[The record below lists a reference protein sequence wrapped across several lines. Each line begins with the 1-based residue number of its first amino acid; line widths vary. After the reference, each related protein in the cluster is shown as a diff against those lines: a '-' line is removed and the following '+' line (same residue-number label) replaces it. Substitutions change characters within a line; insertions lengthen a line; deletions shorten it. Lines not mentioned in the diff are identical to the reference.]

1 VLVVNNVSLQFGK
14 RVLFDGANVTFSP
27 GNCYGII
34 GANGSGK
41 STFLK
46 ILAGDI
52 ESTAGTVSLPPGK
65 RLSMLRQNQNAFDET
80 EVLATVIMGHKE
92 LYAVMKEKDELY
104 AKPDFSDADGTRAAE
119 LEGKFAEMNGWD
131 AESEAAKLLSDLGIP
146 EDLHRLQMKQL
157 EGSQKVRV
165 LLAQALFGNPDVLI
179 LDEPTNGLDVE
190 TCLWLE
196 EFLANFENI
205 AIVVSHDRHFL
216 DKICT
221 NICDIDYNKIQAYT
235 GNYSFWYEASQLAL
249 RQRSEQNKKTEEKR
263 KELQDFVAR
272 FSANA
277 SKAKQ
282 ATSRKKM
289 LEKLTVEEIKPS
301 SRKYPFIGF
310 KPEREAGNDIMF
322 IQNMTKS
329 VNGQLMFKDLTM
341 HVNKGDKIAFVGPN
355 DLAKTTLFQILMGEL
370 QPDSGSFKW
379 GVSTTQAYFPK
390 DNSKYFNSDLSIVD
404 WLRQYTENTDENF
417 VRGFLGR
424 MLFTGEESLKPV
436 RVLSGGEKVR
446 CMLSKMM
453 LTGSNV
459 LVFDEPTNHLD
470 LESITA
476 LNKGMESFP
485 GTILFSSHDHT
496 LVSTVAN
503 RIVEVTPKGC
513 IDQML
518 NYDEYLND
526 PRIKEQ
532 RLNLYK

>member
-1 VLVVNNVSLQFGK
+1 
-14 RVLFDGANVTFSP
+14 
-27 GNCYGII
+27 
-34 GANGSGK
+34 
-41 STFLK
+41 
-46 ILAGDI
+46 
-52 ESTAGTVSLPPGK
+52 
-65 RLSMLRQNQNAFDET
+65 
-80 EVLATVIMGHKE
+80 
-92 LYAVMKEKDELY
+92 
-104 AKPDFSDADGTRAAE
+104 
-119 LEGKFAEMNGWD
+119 
-131 AESEAAKLLSDLGIP
+131 
-146 EDLHRLQMKQL
+146 
-157 EGSQKVRV
+157 
-165 LLAQALFGNPDVLI
+165 
-179 LDEPTNGLDVE
+179 
-190 TCLWLE
+190 
-196 EFLANFENI
+196 
-205 AIVVSHDRHFL
+205 
-216 DKICT
+216 
-221 NICDIDYNKIQAYT
+221 
-235 GNYSFWYEASQLAL
+235 
-249 RQRSEQNKKTEEKR
+249 
-263 KELQDFVAR
+263 
-272 FSANA
+272 
-277 SKAKQ
+277 
-282 ATSRKKM
+282 M

-370 QPDSGSFKW
+370 QPDSGMFKW

-390 DNSKYFNSDLSIVD
+390 DNSKYFDSDLSIVD

-476 LNKGMESFP
+476 LNKGMETFP

-518 NYDEYLND
+518 NYDDYLND